1 MDVRQGPKMGQNGP
15 KSDKADLFYTMSFSL
30 LYNQNFI
37 KGCENVQNN
46 LIILLDYLIVRFL
59 SSLTV

>member
-1 MDVRQGPKMGQNGP
+1 MKKTRFLTLGNV
-15 KSDKADLFYTMSFSL
+15 FYTMSFLL

-37 KGCENVQNN
+37 KGCENVQND
-46 LIILLDYLIVRFL
+46 LIILLDYLIVRFF